1 MAETIDSLL
10 VSLGLDVDQK
20 SFKEATDALKGVK
33 DTALLLFS
41 AAGGITGLNSMTAG
55 FSRMVTDLEAFSKH
69 ANIARNDVLRL
80 GYAMEQAGG
89 ETHQRQQPY
98 R

>member
-20 SFKEATDALKGVK
+20 SFKEANDALKGVK

-41 AAGGITGLNSMTAG
+41 AAGG
-55 FSRMVTDLEAFSKH
+55 
-69 ANIARNDVLRL
+69 
-80 GYAMEQAGG
+80 
-89 ETHQRQQPY
+89 
-98 R
+98 